1 MDFKDWKRNETWA
14 DNKIQDTQ
22 QPDKYETDSD
32 NESDE
37 EGDFEVVYGSVH
49 DQFGK
54 IRTRSWLVRLYPELM
69 LYWWLYDLI

>member
-37 EGDFEVVYGSVH
+37 KKLARKLAMRFDNLTGG
-49 DQFGK
+49 
-54 IRTRSWLVRLYPELM
+54 W
-69 LYWWLYDLI
+69 